1 MPQGGALVADYTGVL
16 ASAVLLAGGVALV
29 DTLIRKRREQ
39 SSPDGQPRDPSWLA
53 SQARSLF
60 PVLLAVL
67 LFRSFL
73 YEPFRIPS
81 ESMLPGLIDGDFI
94 LVSKFS
100 YGLRLPLSDTLL
112 LSTGE
117 PRRGDI
123 IVFRSPSE
131 PDVNLIKRLVGLPGD
146 HVVVHDNQL
155 SVNGVRMPLRPAGRY
170 AGGFGFNGSPLMKE
184 QFGSAEH
191 ELLLASQRSAT
202 DFDGVVPSGRYF
214 FMGDNRNDSEDSR
227 FQDVGF
233 VPRDHLIGHAVRIW
247 MSWQVPG
254 WPKWRRIGM
263 RIQ

>member
-1 MPQGGALVADYTGVL
+1 MSDYNGILAAAVA
-16 ASAVLLAGGVALV
+16 LAGAIALL
-29 DTLIRKRREQ
+29 DRLLLKPRRPAG
-39 SSPDGQPRDPSWLA
+39 PDGQPAPAPWLV
-53 SQARSLF
+53 SQARWLF

-67 LFRSFL
+67 LSRSFL

-100 YGLRLPLSDTLL
+100 YGLRLPLTDTTLL
-112 LSTGE
+112 VTGE
-117 PRRGDI
+117 PRRGDV

-146 HVVVHDNQL
+146 HVVVRNNQL
-155 SVNGVRMPLRPAGRY
+155 FVNGMQMPLRPDGRY
-170 AGGFGFNGSPLMKE
+170 AGGFGFNGSALMKE
-184 QFGSAEH
+184 QFGSSEH
-191 ELLLASQRSAT
+191 ELLLASQRYAT

-227 FQDVGF
+227 FEDVGF
-233 VPRDHLIGHAVRIW
+233 VPRANLIGHAVRIW

-263 RIQ
+263 PIQ

>member
-1 MPQGGALVADYTGVL
+1 MSDYTAIL
-16 ASAVLLAGGVALV
+16 AIAVILAGGLALV
-29 DTLIRKRREQ
+29 DTLMLKPSRPAG
-39 SSPDGQPRDPSWLA
+39 PDGQPAPAPWLF

-100 YGLRLPLSDTLL
+100 YGLRLPLTDTVL
-112 LSTGE
+112 LSTGD
-117 PRRGDI
+117 PRRGDV

-146 HVVVHDNQL
+146 HVVVRDNQL
-155 SVNGVRMPLRPAGRY
+155 IVNGVRMPLRADGRY

-184 QFGSAEH
+184 RFGTSEH
-191 ELLLASQRSAT
+191 ELLLASRRWAT

-227 FQDVGF
+227 FEDVGF
-233 VPRDHLIGHAVRIW
+233 VPRENLIGHAVRIW
-247 MSWQVPG
+247 MSWQIPG

>member
-1 MPQGGALVADYTGVL
+1 MADYTAIL
-16 ASAVLLAGGVALV
+16 AVAVILAGGVALV
-29 DTLIRKRREQ
+29 DTLIVRRRA
-39 SSPDGQPRDPSWLA
+39 PTGLDGQRGDRPWLV

-67 LFRSFL
+67 LFRSFV

-100 YGLRLPLSDTLL
+100 YGLRLPLTDTLL
-112 LSTGE
+112 LPTGE
-117 PRRGDI
+117 PRRGDV

-131 PDVNLIKRLVGLPGD
+131 PEVNLIKRLVGLPGD
-146 HVVVHDNQL
+146 HVAVRNNQ
-155 SVNGVRMPLRPAGRY
+155 VFINGVPMPLRADGRY
-170 AGGFGFNGSPLMKE
+170 AGGFGFNGSPLVQE
-184 QFGSAEH
+184 RFGSAAH
-191 ELLLASQRSAT
+191 ELLLASQRFAT

-227 FQDVGF
+227 FEDVGF
-233 VPRDHLIGHAVRIW
+233 VPRENLIGHAVRIW
-247 MSWQVPG
+247 ISWQIPG
-254 WPKWRRIGM
+254 RPKWRRIGM

>member
-1 MPQGGALVADYTGVL
+1 MPRGAALVADYTGVL
-16 ASAVLLAGGVALV
+16 AGAVLLTGGLALV
-29 DTLIRKRREQ
+29 DTLIRKRRAH
-39 SSPDGQPRDPSWLA
+39 SGPDGQPRAPSWLA

-73 YEPFRIPS
+73 FEPFRIPS

-100 YGLRLPLSDTLL
+100 YGLRLPLSDIEL

-117 PRRGDI
+117 PRRGDV

-155 SVNGVRMPLRPAGRY
+155 SVNGVRMPLRADGRY

-184 QFGSAEH
+184 QFGSTEH
-191 ELLLASQRSAT
+191 ELLLASQRPAT
-202 DFDGVVPSGRYF
+202 DFDGVVPAGRYF
-214 FMGDNRNDSEDSR
+214 FMGDNRNDSDDSR
-227 FQDVGF
+227 FEDVGF

-254 WPKWRRIGM
+254 WPKWRRVGL